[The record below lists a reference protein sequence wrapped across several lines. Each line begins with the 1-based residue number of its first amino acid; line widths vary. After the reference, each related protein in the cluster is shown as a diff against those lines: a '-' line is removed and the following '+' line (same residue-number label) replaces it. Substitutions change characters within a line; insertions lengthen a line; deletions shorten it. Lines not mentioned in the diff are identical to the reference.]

1 MVNIKTIVGIIDCIW
16 LICSLGTFYYLI
28 DEIGFTKWI
37 LIAPI
42 PPLICLG
49 LLNATIINTE
59 LINLLSYCYLLISPL
74 IYFVFR
80 KFKFDDGLFYLVYI
94 ALLFI
99 HINVNIICEIIG

>member
-1 MVNIKTIVGIIDCIW
+1 MVNIKIIVGIIDCIW
-16 LICSLGTFYYLI
+16 FICSLCTFYYLI
-28 DEIGFTKWI
+28 DEIGFIKWI

-59 LINLLSYCYLLISPL
+59 LINLLSYCYLLILPL

-80 KFKFDDGLFYLVYI
+80 KFKFNDGLFYLLYI

-99 HINVNIICEIIG
+99 HINVNIMCKIIG